1 VDGIR
6 QGLIGAANVTYLNRP
21 IFAGNANVT
30 QAYDSNGNYLGDNGT
45 VTRTVAPNTS
55 VKISYTGPQVFGPPG
70 SDLFSVLAQVS
81 SDMRNNPG
89 NLSNDLTAL
98 DNVRTNLQTQ
108 LSDVGARYNRVQ
120 SAQQSADDRSLT
132 IANSLST
139 VEDVDLPKTIVQL
152 QLQQVAYQAALG
164 ATAKV
169 VTPSLVDFL
178 R

>member
-1 VDGIR
+1 
-6 QGLIGAANVTYLNRP
+6 
-21 IFAGNANVT
+21 
-30 QAYDSNGNYLGDNGT
+30 
-45 VTRTVAPNTS
+45 
-55 VKISYTGPQVFGPPG
+55 
-70 SDLFSVLAQVS
+70 
-81 SDMRNNPG
+81 
-89 NLSNDLTAL
+89 LTAL